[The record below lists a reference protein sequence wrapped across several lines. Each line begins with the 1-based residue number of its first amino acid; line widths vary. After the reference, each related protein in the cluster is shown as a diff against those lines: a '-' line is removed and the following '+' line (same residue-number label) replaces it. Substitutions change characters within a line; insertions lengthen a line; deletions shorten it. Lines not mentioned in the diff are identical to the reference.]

1 MLKRYQ
7 VLLPDWLED
16 NIKLFA
22 DRYDLSFSEVIR
34 AKICVAI
41 LAAMP
46 KVYPEYEPGLTLEEI
61 MNMFIGT
68 NAVKMER
75 EEVHRMLSKI
85 YFEARKAVEYR
96 MAKETGQKKK

>member
-46 KVYPEYEPGLTLEEI
+46 KVYPEHEPGLTLEEI
-61 MNMFIGT
+61 MDMFMGT

>member
-1 MLKRYQ
+1 VLKRYQ

-61 MNMFIGT
+61 MNMFTGT

-96 MAKETGQKKK
+96 MVKETGQKKK

>member
-61 MNMFIGT
+61 MNMFTGT

-96 MAKETGQKKK
+96 MVKETGQKKK